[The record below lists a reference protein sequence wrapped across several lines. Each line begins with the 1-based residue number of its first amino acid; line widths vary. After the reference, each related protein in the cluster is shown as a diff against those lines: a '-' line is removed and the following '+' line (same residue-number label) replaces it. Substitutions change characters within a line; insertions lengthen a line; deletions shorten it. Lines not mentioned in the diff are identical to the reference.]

1 MHVYTTQE
9 SYLIHPTASVHMT
22 QATPTHLVIGGQQLV
37 RGVLQFRNETVV
49 LCYQLRVLLTKV
61 RQTVTQRGMLQGK
74 KADSQEAAIFHEQCT
89 YSNWL
94 GDPVY

>member
-1 MHVYTTQE
+1 
-9 SYLIHPTASVHMT
+9 MT
-22 QATPTHLVIGGQQLV
+22 QATPTHLVIGSQQLV
-37 RGVLQFRNETVV
+37 GGVLQFRNETVV

-74 KADSQEAAIFHEQCT
+74 KADSQEAAILHEQCT